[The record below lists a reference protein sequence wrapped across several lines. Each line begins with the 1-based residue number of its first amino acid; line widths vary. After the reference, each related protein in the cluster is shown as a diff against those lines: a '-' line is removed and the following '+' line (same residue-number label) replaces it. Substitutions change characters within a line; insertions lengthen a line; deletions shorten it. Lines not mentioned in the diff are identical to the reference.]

1 VTFSQA
7 KKLQNAPKRV
17 WRRETLHTLEGRA
30 SPCPNTVLRGTQPE
44 RAVGND
50 IPLETREMRVH
61 VTAVTVGRH
70 WSYSSWRTAPSVASA
85 TWTSSEPQPE
95 GSVRLHPGRCVH
107 VERGQKGERV
117 ELKITKNDL
126 GIDSRGRNLR
136 VTTRKRHGGTRSR
149 SSAAFA
155 SQGRKSCGLWSL
167 GSESGLMVAFGW
179 PSRVWLRESVK
190 MVHRAYPGATIERE
204 RQGQSWQRLNKLVTT
219 STVGQHPRR

>member
-1 VTFSQA
+1 MTFSQA

-30 SPCPNTVLRGTQPE
+30 SPCPNTVLRGTPGTV
-44 RAVGND
+44 RKGCGPAGND

-70 WSYSSWRTAPSVASA
+70 WSYSSWRTAPALLRQS
-85 TWTSSEPQPE
+85 WTSSEPQPE
-95 GSVRLHPGRCVH
+95 GSVCWYPGRCLH
-107 VERGQKGERV
+107 VERGRKGERV

-167 GSESGLMVAFGW
+167 GSESGLTVAFGW
-179 PSRVWLRESVK
+179 PSRSGSASR
-190 MVHRAYPGATIERE
+190 
-204 RQGQSWQRLNKLVTT
+204 
-219 STVGQHPRR
+219 